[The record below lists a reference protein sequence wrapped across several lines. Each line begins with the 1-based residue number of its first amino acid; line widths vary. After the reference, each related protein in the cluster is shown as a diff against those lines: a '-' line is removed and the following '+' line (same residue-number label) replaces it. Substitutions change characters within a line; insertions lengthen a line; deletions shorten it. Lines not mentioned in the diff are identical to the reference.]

1 MSFHLGADRL
11 HDIRA
16 ALADDTSVVV
26 WMPIRP
32 ETWTWKQIVPQLTPS
47 DQMRAMS
54 FRFEKDRIHFAVS
67 RLLLARIVDSVLEPS
82 GVDWRFAAPRP
93 GGKPQLDIFDG
104 RRLFA
109 NLSHTNGCVALVVNA
124 KAEVGI
130 DIEARREGLDLP
142 GLSRLTMTAREQMAI
157 SQQSQ
162 AEALFYRLWVRKE
175 AVLKAVG
182 CGFFCDPRI
191 VDVLDPSRV
200 ILPPGTDRSLTLVDL
215 HGPPHPAALCV
226 LARDARVCAISLD
239 AEDCQPVPGT
249 SCGRPC

>member
-1 MSFHLGADRL
+1 MSFHPGTDRL

-16 ALADDTSVVV
+16 ALADGASVVV
-26 WMPIRP
+26 WMPIRH
-32 ETWTWKQIVPQLTPS
+32 ETWSWKQIVPQLTPS

-67 RLLLARIVDSVLEPS
+67 RLLLAWIVDSVLEPS
-82 GVDWRFAAPRP
+82 RVDWRFAAPRP
-93 GGKPQLDIFDG
+93 GGKPQLGIYGG

-124 KAEVGI
+124 NAEVGI
-130 DIEARREGLDLP
+130 DIEARREGLDLA
-142 GLSRLTMTAREQMAI
+142 GVSRLTMTAREQLAI

-182 CGFFCDPRI
+182 CGFFCDPRM
-191 VDVLDPSRV
+191 VDVLDPSSV
-200 ILPPGTDRSLTLVDL
+200 VLPPGAECSLTLVDL
-215 HGPPHPAALCV
+215 QGAPHPAALCV
-226 LARDARVCAISLD
+226 LARDVRVCAVSLD
-239 AEDCQPVPGT
+239 AEHCRSVPGII
-249 SCGRPC
+249 CGRPD